1 MYTQVRIR
9 KTFLNFRMLYGA
21 DTKAVMQE
29 FLSTGLTSEDLTALF
44 HDGVPAHD
52 TGTFVDTN
60 VQEDV
65 IRSVR

>member
-1 MYTQVRIR
+1 MYIQVYIR
-9 KTFLNFRMLYGA
+9 KTFLNFRMLYA
-21 DTKAVMQE
+21 EDTKAVMQE

-44 HDGVPAHD
+44 HDGVPAHA

-65 IRSVR
+65 LRSVR

>member
-1 MYTQVRIR
+1 
-9 KTFLNFRMLYGA
+9 MLYGE

-44 HDGVPAHD
+44 HDGVPAHA

-65 IRSVR
+65 LRSVR